1 MAKKKE
7 AAPAESG
14 AVAARVLVAFF
25 DGETAHA
32 ADSVIEAPA
41 DVVAQ
46 WKAAGT
52 VDDHPEAVA
61 YARSLKA

>member
-14 AVAARVLVAFF
+14 VAAARVLVTFF
-25 DGETAHA
+25 DGEAIRV
-32 ADSVIEAPA
+32 ADSLIESSA
-41 DVVAQ
+41 DVIAQ

-52 VDDHPEAVA
+52 VDDHPDAIA
-61 YARSLKA
+61 YARSLKG

>member
-1 MAKKKE
+1 MAKKKD
-7 AAPAESG
+7 AAPAEAG
-14 AVAARVLVAFF
+14 VVAARVLVRFF

>member
-14 AVAARVLVAFF
+14 VAAARVLVTFF
-25 DGETAHA
+25 DGEVTRA

-41 DVVAQ
+41 DVIAQ

-61 YARSLKA
+61 YARSLTA